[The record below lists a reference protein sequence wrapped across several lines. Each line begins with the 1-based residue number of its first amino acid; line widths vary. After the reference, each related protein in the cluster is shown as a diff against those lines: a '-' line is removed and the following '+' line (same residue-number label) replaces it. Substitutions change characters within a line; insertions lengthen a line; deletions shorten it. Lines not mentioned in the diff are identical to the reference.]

1 MITFDEVMK
10 SLFYNNLAW
19 YVDMFGKVKSN
30 KTTLFADRNNCTSQ
44 SQVEKWL
51 CINDLMNLAKYFNHD
66 WVPDWTNSSEKKF
79 TIVLTNVQE
88 LKFEA
93 VEVSETIFGFVF
105 FKSAEST
112 LEAID
117 ILGVRKLNLIFLK

>member
-1 MITFDEVMK
+1 MITFEEVMK
-10 SLFYNNLAW
+10 SLFYNNFAW
-19 YVDMFGKVKSN
+19 YVEMFGKVKSN

-44 SQVEKWL
+44 AQVEKWL
-51 CINDLMNLAKYFNHD
+51 CVNDLMNLAKYFNQD

-93 VEVSETIFGFVF
+93 VEVSETFFGFVF

-112 LEAID
+112 LQAIE